1 MRRYLIGSA
10 LAASLVLASCAVPA
24 EQTAAVPASERFVP
38 STPPTSAPSS
48 AAGTGG
54 TSPDPAAIRKVPQP
68 VDAAAPIRAEVPG
81 IGGVPIDPVGVSG
94 DGQAEIPE
102 DISRVGWYQYGS
114 APGDGEGSVV
124 LMGHRDSRGGQGV
137 LFTLPVVQVGAQ
149 IVVTDAEGVR
159 HPYRVV
165 SNESIAKTVVPLA
178 DLFAREGP
186 PRLLLISCGG
196 PYDRDR
202 GGYLENVI
210 VTAVPV

>member
-10 LAASLVLASCAVPA
+10 LAASLLLSSCAVP
-24 EQTAAVPASERFVP
+24 ERQTGAVPASDQIVAP
-38 STPPTSAPSS
+38 APAATASAPG
-48 AAGTGG
+48 AGTGG
-54 TSPDPAAIRKVPQP
+54 NSPDPAAIRKVPQP
-68 VDAAAPIRAEVPG
+68 VDAAPPVQAEVPG
-81 IGGVPIDPVGVSG
+81 IGGIPILPVGVTA

-124 LMGHRDSRGGQGV
+124 LMGHRDSRGGKGV
-137 LFTLPVVQVGAQ
+137 LFTLPVVEVGTQ

-165 SNESIAKTVVPLA
+165 SNESISKTVVPLG
-178 DLFAREGP
+178 DLFARQGP
-186 PRLLLISCGG
+186 PRLLLVSCGG

-210 VTAVPV
+210 VTAVPA